1 MSDMLESI
9 VASSLIFSIIAMGL
23 SSVRIFHSVIKT
35 AHSRKESKLKRQADL
50 FLNVTN
56 IIRILDNP
64 NFIQS
69 KRALRKNKV
78 LNQLKEGNENENN
91 NYNSLALQVDLSTE
105 EAAKNVASTYDRL
118 GFMLKHDEELE
129 EEFIHWQSF
138 VIADMWLLT
147 KDLVTKKW
155 RARNKMYLK
164 EFERLGNKALVH
176 ENADKIE
183 KIVS

>member
-1 MSDMLESI
+1 MLESI

-78 LNQLKEGNENENN
+78 LNQLKEGIENENN
-91 NYNSLALQVDLSTE
+91 NNLALQVDLSTE

-147 KDLVTKKW
+147 KDLITKKW

>member
-1 MSDMLESI
+1 MLESI

-23 SSVRIFHSVIKT
+23 SSIRIFHSVIKT

-78 LNQLKEGNENENN
+78 LNQLKEGIENENN
-91 NYNSLALQVDLSTE
+91 NNNLALQVDLSTE

-147 KDLVTKKW
+147 KDLITKKW

>member
-1 MSDMLESI
+1 MLESI

-23 SSVRIFHSVIKT
+23 SSIRIFHSVIKT

-78 LNQLKEGNENENN
+78 LNQLKEGIENENN
-91 NYNSLALQVDLSTE
+91 NNLALQVDLSTE

-147 KDLVTKKW
+147 KDLITKKW

>member
-1 MSDMLESI
+1 MLEPI

-91 NYNSLALQVDLSTE
+91 KNENNNNLTLQVDLSTE

-147 KDLVTKKW
+147 KDLITKKW

-176 ENADKIE
+176 ENTDKIE

>member
-1 MSDMLESI
+1 MLEPI

-23 SSVRIFHSVIKT
+23 SSVRIFHSVVKT
-35 AHSRKESKLKRQADL
+35 AHSRREGKLKRQADL

-56 IIRILDNP
+56 IMKILDNP

-78 LNQLKEGNENENN
+78 LNQLKEGNNN
-91 NYNSLALQVDLSTE
+91 NNNLTLQVDLSTE
-105 EAAKNVASTYDRL
+105 EAAKNVVSTYDRL

-147 KDLVTKKW
+147 KDLIANKW

-176 ENADKIE
+176 ENRDNTE

>member
-1 MSDMLESI
+1 MLEPI

-23 SSVRIFHSVIKT
+23 SSVRIFHSVVKT
-35 AHSRKESKLKRQADL
+35 AHSRRESKLKRQADL

-56 IIRILDNP
+56 IMRILDNP

-78 LNQLKEGNENENN
+78 LNQLKEGNNN
-91 NYNSLALQVDLSTE
+91 NNNNNLTLQVDLSTE

-147 KDLVTKKW
+147 KDLIANKW

-176 ENADKIE
+176 ENRDNTE

>member
-1 MSDMLESI
+1 M
-9 VASSLIFSIIAMGL
+9 
-23 SSVRIFHSVIKT
+23 
-35 AHSRKESKLKRQADL
+35 
-50 FLNVTN
+50 
-56 IIRILDNP
+56 
-64 NFIQS
+64 
-69 KRALRKNKV
+69 
-78 LNQLKEGNENENN
+78 NQLKEGNENSNN
-91 NYNSLALQVDLSTE
+91 LTLQVDLSTE

-147 KDLVTKKW
+147 KDLIANKW

-176 ENADKIE
+176 ENRDNTE

>member
-1 MSDMLESI
+1 MLESI

-23 SSVRIFHSVIKT
+23 SSIRIFHSVIKT

-78 LNQLKEGNENENN
+78 LNQLKEGIENENN
-91 NYNSLALQVDLSTE
+91 NNNLTLQVDLSTE

-147 KDLVTKKW
+147 KDLITKKW

>member
-1 MSDMLESI
+1 MLESI

-78 LNQLKEGNENENN
+78 LNQLKEGIENENN
-91 NYNSLALQVDLSTE
+91 NNNLTLQVDLSTE

-147 KDLVTKKW
+147 KDLITKKW

>member
-1 MSDMLESI
+1 MLESI

-78 LNQLKEGNENENN
+78 LNQLKEGIENENN
-91 NYNSLALQVDLSTE
+91 NNNLALQVDLSTE

-147 KDLVTKKW
+147 KDLITKKW